1 LVRTSRFNS
10 HCSREL
16 IVARGDQ
23 RDVDTGAL
31 RSTAPPLWQHDCAQP
46 ITLQT
51 ACRSVRSS
59 DRNPF
64 DFEPI
69 AALEAGDVLHFNCHV
84 DTTEERA
91 AELGVDAPPTT
102 LRFGNQ
108 AFDAEMCLLNGHTTG
123 ARLGFGF

>member
-1 LVRTSRFNS
+1 MRQQVERVFDAASAFDRPRID
-10 HCSREL
+10 REPKVFGQL
-16 IVARGDQ
+16 
-23 RDVDTGAL
+23 
-31 RSTAPPLWQHDCAQP
+31 
-46 ITLQT
+46 T

-69 AALEAGDVLHFNCHV
+69 AALEAGVVLHFNCHV

-102 LRFGNQ
+102 QRFGNQ
-108 AFDAEMCLLNGHTTG
+108 AFDAEMCLLHGHTTG